1 MARKK
6 TSAAVI
12 LSARLNPVT
21 SQYDRKALE
30 IVKHQETKGF
40 NFKQVAVDAIL
51 RSEGY
56 TPEMFERDTSVSK
69 LFAHLET
76 MLADFSSQLMEGL
89 KNRGVSSIDDDLHS
103 EGGISKFSQ
112 TFARGYLQRQQQ
124 ALGDDEE

>member
-76 MLADFSSQLMEGL
+76 MLADFSSQLMESL